1 MFKELK
7 LFKGLSEEEIK
18 NFLEINNAI
27 MSSYKEGEY
36 IFEQDDMPKYLY
48 ILLEGSI
55 SVERMDINGK
65 RTIINQFREK
75 NTVFGEVYLY
85 VDSKKYDYSALSIED
100 SKILSIE
107 KEAFE
112 FHIDDKYSKII
123 TNNMLEILSNKAF
136 YLNQKILIYS
146 SFSLRQKLSKFFLL
160 ISENKDIVELEL
172 NREELA
178 DFLGVTRPSISRELM
193 NMQEDG
199 LIKID
204 KNKVSLNRNLLK
216 DFL

>member
-1 MFKELK
+1 M
-7 LFKGLSEEEIK
+7 
-18 NFLEINNAI
+18 
-27 MSSYKEGEY
+27 
-36 IFEQDDMPKYLY
+36 
-48 ILLEGSI
+48 
-55 SVERMDINGK
+55 
-65 RTIINQFREK
+65 
-75 NTVFGEVYLY
+75 
-85 VDSKKYDYSALSIED
+85 
-100 SKILSIE
+100 SIE